1 MSNQLVLKIAT
12 LCGLLMA
19 AWVLLIVLLA
29 YPLGFSAEI
38 AHLSLV
44 PAFILNSFRQ
54 SGIGVSANSLLLSIT
69 PPVSRTVMLGFTQT
83 LLGVVLVLTGFFGI
97 VVDVWGFAVLVLI
110 TLIANI
116 IGLFLIRSIKEGK
129 E

>member
-1 MSNQLVLKIAT
+1 MT
-12 LCGLLMA
+12 
-19 AWVLLIVLLA
+19 AWVFLIVLFA
-29 YPLGFSAEI
+29 RPLGFSAEL
-38 AHLSLV
+38 ASLSLV

-83 LLGVVLVLTGFFGI
+83 LLGVVLILTGFVGI
-97 VVDVWGFAVLVLI
+97 VVDVWGFAILVGI

-116 IGLFLIRSIKEGK
+116 LGLYLVRTIKEGK